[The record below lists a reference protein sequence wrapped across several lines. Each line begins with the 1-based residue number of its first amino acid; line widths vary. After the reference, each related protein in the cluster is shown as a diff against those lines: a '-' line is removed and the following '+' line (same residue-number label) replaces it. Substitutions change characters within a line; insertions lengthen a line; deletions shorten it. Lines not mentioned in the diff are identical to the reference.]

1 MHILNFISQ
10 INIQVH
16 IFNFINQINILLF
29 NASVICLKEKWK
41 KKKKKE
47 KEKAWTYG
55 LAVNPRL
62 NVFSNIRQEYL
73 AINKE

>member
-1 MHILNFISQ
+1 MLR
-10 INIQVH
+10 
-16 IFNFINQINILLF
+16 LY
-29 NASVICLKEKWK
+29 ALKKSEK
-41 KKKKKE
+41 KKRKKE